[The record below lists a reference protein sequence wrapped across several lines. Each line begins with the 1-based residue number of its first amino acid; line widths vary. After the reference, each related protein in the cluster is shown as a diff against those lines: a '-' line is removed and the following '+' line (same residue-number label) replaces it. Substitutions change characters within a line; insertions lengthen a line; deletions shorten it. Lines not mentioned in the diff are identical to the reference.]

1 MVNETAQ
8 HKYRRIGCTMKIL
21 LVRPPRIKQAI
32 TLSDF
37 MFSEP
42 LGLEMIY
49 GALKDEHTVEIY
61 DMMIETKSLT
71 EKINGYNPD
80 LVGITSLCIDVTK
93 VLELCKETKDTKPNI
108 ITVVGGTQAYLNP
121 ESFYSDYVDYIFE
134 YTTKDNINE
143 FFCSVNEGETALIH
157 GIRSRALS
165 YKSTGQK
172 GRNEYIM
179 PDRGSTEKYRHEYSY
194 FGYRPAA
201 IMEFGAGCER
211 VCDFC
216 LRWRIEG
223 VREKLIDIE
232 LTKKDLININE
243 PTIMFIDNDFLGS
256 EEKITAFISVVK
268 SLNLKKNYIMYGSV
282 KGVIAYEKYV
292 KELSEMGLKALLVG
306 YETFSDDELSAYH
319 KKSSTDDNLKAS
331 EILRKYKIDVWAS
344 FMAHPDWDKNNF
356 KSLRKYIKKLK
367 PQITSISPLT
377 PFPNLPMYK
386 EYEDRL
392 LYGKKDYEKWSF
404 GQVMIRPSKISLKAY
419 YYELLK
425 TNLYVNIFLN
435 KNTEM
440 IKKFGII
447 NILRILK
454 GSMKAVKKYILL
466 MNDNN

>member
-1 MVNETAQ
+1 
-8 HKYRRIGCTMKIL
+8 MKIL

-49 GALKDEHTVEIY
+49 GALKDEHEVEIF
-61 DMMIETKSLT
+61 DMMIEADSLT
-71 EKINGYNPD
+71 KKINEYRPKV
-80 LVGITSLCIDVTK
+80 VGITSLCIDVAK
-93 VLELCKETKDTKPNI
+93 VLELCTEVKNADISI
-108 ITVVGGTQAYLNP
+108 ITAVGGTQSYLNP
-121 ESFYSDYVDYIFE
+121 EGFYNDNVDYIFE
-134 YTTKDNINE
+134 YATKDNINKL
-143 FFCSVNEGETALIH
+143 FGSVNRNESVLID
-157 GIRSRALS
+157 GIKSRMLS

-172 GRNEYIM
+172 GRNEYM
-179 PDRGSTEKYRHEYSY
+179 LPDRSSTEKYRHEYSY

-201 IMEFGAGCER
+201 IMEFGTGCEK

-223 VREKLIDIE
+223 VKEKLIDIA
-232 LTKKDLININE
+232 LTKKDLSNIKEN
-243 PTIMFIDNDFLGS
+243 TIMFIDNDFLGS
-256 EEKITAFISVVK
+256 KEKITSFINIAK
-268 SLNLKKNYIMYGSV
+268 ELNLKKNYIMYGSV
-282 KGVIAYEKYV
+282 KGVIEYEKYIR
-292 KELSEMGLKALLVG
+292 ELSEIGLKALLIG
-306 YETFSDDELSAYH
+306 YETFSNDELSAYH
-319 KKSSTDDNLKAS
+319 KKSSTDDNLKAA
-331 EILRKYKIDVWAS
+331 EILRKNKIDVWAS

-356 KSLRKYIKKLK
+356 KSLRGYIKMLK

-386 EYEDRL
+386 EYEERL
-392 LYGKKDYEKWSF
+392 LYKKEDYERWSF
-404 GQVMIRPSKISLKAY
+404 GQVMIRPSQMSLKAY

-425 TNLYVNIFLN
+425 TNLYVNIFIN

-454 GSMKAVKKYILL
+454 GSMKAVKKYLLL
-466 MNDNN
+466 MNEKI